1 MPRRVAT
8 CHWFLGGTV
17 SVTDARKKLP
27 PGWEDSLEL
36 WEKWMRAGALSER
49 TIYTRRGHVRAVA
62 HYLQMRHPAD
72 VTTQHLIMLLSDHEW
87 SREHRR
93 GLRCSLIQ
101 FFDHCVNQGL
111 MEENPAAGLPSV
123 PMSSPKPRPAPEWMW
138 RDTLAAAGP
147 REQLMVRLAG
157 EAGLRRHEIAQVR
170 RDDVFWDGEGY
181 SITVLGK
188 GDKQRV
194 VPLNDAL
201 AEQIQRG
208 RFEWIPNGVD
218 TGFVFPSVDR
228 WGNVIA
234 KHVSADRVG
243 RLISDLMPADWSAH
257 KLRHRYATLGF
268 AKTHDLRA
276 VQENLGHAS
285 VATTQRY
292 TATSSASMRA
302 VAEAVRTF

>member
-1 MPRRVAT
+1 M
-8 CHWFLGGTV
+8 
-17 SVTDARKKLP
+17 TDARKLLP
-27 PGWEDSLEL
+27 QAWEDAVEGWEKYL
-36 WEKWMRAGALSER
+36 RAGGKSAR

-62 HYLQMRHPAD
+62 HYLQMRHPSD
-72 VTTQHLIMLLSDHEW
+72 VTLQHLIMLSGDREW

-93 GLRCSLIQ
+93 GMLTSLRQ
-101 FFDHCVNQGL
+101 FFDHCVRLGL
-111 MEENPAAGLPSV
+111 MDENPTNGMPKV
-123 PMSSPKPRPAPEWMW
+123 PVSSPKPRPAPEWMW
-138 RDTLAAAGP
+138 RDTLDAAKP

-157 EAGLRRHEIAQVR
+157 EAGLRRDEISRVR
-170 RDDVFWDGEGY
+170 RDDVFWDGDGY
-181 SITVLGK
+181 SLVVRGK

-194 VPLNDAL
+194 VPLNQVL
-201 AEQIQRG
+201 AEEIQRG
-208 RFEWIPNGVD
+208 RFEWIPDGID
-218 TGFVFPSVDR
+218 TGFLFPSIDR

-234 KHVSADRVG
+234 KHMSGDRVG
-243 RLISDLMPADWSAH
+243 RLISDLMPPDWSAH

-302 VAEAVRTF
+302 VADAVRTC